1 MTTPTY
7 KFDEESC
14 LDEMH
19 QYSQE
24 TYAQHYAK
32 GKHQAS
38 EIISDNG
45 YAEGFLMGNIL
56 NYWKRYGKKGG
67 RNRQDILKLLHYT
80 LLMLYAHDHIIE
92 GD

>member
-7 KFDEESC
+7 KFDEESY

-19 QYSQE
+19 QYIQE
-24 TYAQHYAK
+24 TYEQHYAK
-32 GKHQAS
+32 GNHQAS
-38 EIISDNG
+38 EIIFDIG

-56 NYWKRYGKKGG
+56 KYWKRYGKKGG
-67 RNRQDILKLLHYT
+67 RNRQDILKMLHYT